1 MIELFFSAMA
11 LGFLFN
17 ATPGAIF
24 TESLRRGLQGGFSSA
39 LYVQFGSLVGDLT
52 WALLGL
58 GGVAAL
64 FEIAAIKM
72 PMALFGGQ
80 KGSQIIQTNVNN
92 SKTTSSKNVTSN
104 STSNHSG

>member
-17 ATPGAIF
+17 ASPGAIF

-72 PMALFGGQ
+72 PMALLVDCFLLGLRSLVLRMQ
-80 KGSQIIQTNVNN
+80 LEKLLHQSQI
-92 SKTTSSKNVTSN
+92 
-104 STSNHSG
+104 